1 MNPPS
6 SAYES
11 AWSAIDKEKR
21 RDRLIRRMSVVAWS
35 TTFVVVLVFAAI
47 TVQRIVL
54 ARKQV
59 ASGFALPQAVS
70 DAALPLVA
78 VVGVLSLLI
87 ATLCTVGIFLRL
99 RTASLSELQLRL
111 ASLEDMIRTH
121 GRGEVGPGDASNIRP
136 ETGTQGR

>member
-6 SAYES
+6 TAYES

-21 RDRLIRRMSVVAWS
+21 RDRLIRRVSVIAWS
-35 TTFVVVLVFAAI
+35 TTFVVVLIFAAI

-54 ARKQV
+54 LRKQV

-111 ASLEDMIRTH
+111 ASLEDMIRT
-121 GRGEVGPGDASNIRP
+121 RE
-136 ETGTQGR
+136 GT